1 MDAVELKDDARFT
14 PDAWKDGI
22 EFDKV
27 GRIKLHPEFHPNHGK
42 PFSESDLEYLCKYY
56 EVDPI
61 RTLAFALGRTEHTCT
76 VRVWM
81 LKKQGLFEYYKNLN
95 KHW

>member
-1 MDAVELKDDARFT
+1 MNTIALKDDARFT

-22 EFDKV
+22 EFDRL
-27 GRIKLHPEFHPNHGK
+27 GRMKFHPDFHQNHK
-42 PFSESDLEYLCKYY
+42 TPFSQSDLEYLCKYFD
-56 EVDPI
+56 VDPI
-61 RTLAFALGRTEHTCT
+61 RTIAFALGRTEHTCAT
-76 VRVWM
+76 KVSA